1 MSKEVI
7 ENGRKYVLAY
17 SSDPKK
23 RKRVLK
29 PTKKECPQNA
39 IGSPQ
44 STQTML
50 KVSEYQNE
58 VKVFK
63 SNKWN

>member
-7 ENGRKYVLAY
+7 ENGKKYVLAY

-29 PTKKECPQNA
+29 PTKKECHQNA
-39 IGSPQ
+39 IGSP
-44 STQTML
+44 TI
-50 KVSEYQNE
+50 NANH
-58 VKVFK
+58 VKGI
-63 SNKWN
+63 